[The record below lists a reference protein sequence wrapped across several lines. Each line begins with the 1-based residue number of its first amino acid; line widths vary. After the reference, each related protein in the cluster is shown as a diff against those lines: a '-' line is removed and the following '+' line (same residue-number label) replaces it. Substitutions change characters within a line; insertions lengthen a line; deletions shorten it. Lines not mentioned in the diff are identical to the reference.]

1 MQIQSSDRSF
11 QYGDAIFST
20 VRIRAGRPQLWSLH
34 WQRLCHSMQ
43 RLGFAAMND
52 AAVLQQVLATISA
65 QEQVLK
71 VLISRGEGA
80 RGYGTLGILSPQLYC
95 WTAPLPDYQQVRER
109 GVRLGL
115 AQMRLAQQPLLAGI
129 KHCSRLE
136 TVLLK
141 REAEQSGFDDLLVC
155 DQQDFL
161 IEATAANLL
170 LWRDGQWWT
179 PELRQAG
186 VAGVMRQLLLDT
198 GLVNTT
204 LLPLAD
210 LAKATAMALCNALTG
225 IVPVL
230 SVAGRPLDVEPALQ
244 LQQQVD
250 VLLQD
255 R

>member
-20 VRIRAGRPQLWSLH
+20 VRISAGKPQLWSLH
-34 WQRLCHSMQ
+34 WHRLCHSMQ

-52 AAVLQQVLATISA
+52 AAVLQQVLATISE

-80 RGYGTLGILSPQLYC
+80 RGYGTLGVISPQLYC
-95 WTAPLPDYQQVRER
+95 WTAPLPDYQQAREH

-136 TVLLK
+136 TVMLK

-155 DQQDFL
+155 DQQNLL

-179 PELRQAG
+179 PELHQAG
-186 VAGVMRQLLLDT
+186 VAGVMRQLLLDRRLAT
-198 GLVNTT
+198 AA
-204 LLPLAD
+204 LLPVTELD
-210 LAKATAMALCNALTG
+210 NVESMALCNALSG
-225 IVPVL
+225 IVPVC
-230 SVAGRPLDVEPALQ
+230 SFAGGPLDLEPALQ

>member
-20 VRIRAGRPQLWSLH
+20 VRIRAGQPLLWSLH

-43 RLGFAAMND
+43 RLGFAVLGETT
-52 AAVLQQVLATISA
+52 VLQQVLASISA
-65 QEQVLK
+65 PEQVLK

-80 RGYGTLGILSPQLYC
+80 RGYGTLGISAPQLYC
-95 WTAPLPDYQQVRER
+95 WTAPMPDYQQVREH

-179 PELRQAG
+179 PELHNAG
-186 VAGVMRQLLLDT
+186 VAGVMRQLLLEA
-198 GLVNTT
+198 GLVTTT

-210 LAKATAMALCNALTG
+210 AAQAQAMALCNALTG
-225 IVPVL
+225 IVPAH
-230 SVAGRPLDVEPALQ
+230 SIAGRPLNMAPALQ

>member
-20 VRIRAGRPQLWSLH
+20 VRIRAGQPQLWSLH

-43 RLGFAAMND
+43 RLGFAALSETT
-52 AAVLQQVLATISA
+52 VLQQVLASISA
-65 QEQVLK
+65 PEQVLK

-80 RGYGTLGILSPQLYC
+80 RGYGTLGISVPQLYC
-95 WTAPLPDYQQVRER
+95 WTAPLPDYQQARMH
-109 GVRLGL
+109 GLRLGL
-115 AQMRLAQQPLLAGI
+115 AQMQLAQQPLLAGI

-170 LWRDGQWWT
+170 LWRDGRWWT
-179 PELRQAG
+179 PELQQAG

-198 GLVNTT
+198 RLATTT
-204 LLPLAD
+204 LLPVTELVNVES
-210 LAKATAMALCNALTG
+210 MALCNALSG
-225 IVPVL
+225 IVPVFSL
-230 SVAGRPLDVEPALQ
+230 TGRPLDLNPAIQ

>member
-1 MQIQSSDRSF
+1 MQIQFSDRSF

-20 VRIRAGRPQLWSLH
+20 VRIRDGQPQLWSLH
-34 WQRLCHSMQ
+34 WQRLRHSMQ
-43 RLGFAAMND
+43 RLGFAALD
-52 AAVLQQVLATISA
+52 ETTVLQQVQANITA
-65 QEQVLK
+65 PEQVLK

-80 RGYGTLGILSPQLYC
+80 RGYGTLGISIPQLYC
-95 WTAPLPDYQQVRER
+95 WTAPLPDYHRAREY

-115 AQMRLAQQPLLAGI
+115 AQMRLAQQPILAGI

-136 TVLLK
+136 TVMLK

-179 PELRQAG
+179 PDLQQAG

-198 GLVNTT
+198 GLVTIR

-210 LAKATAMALCNALTG
+210 IEQASAMALCNALTG
-225 IVPVL
+225 IVPV
-230 SVAGRPLDVEPALQ
+230 SSFAGQPLPMTPAIQ

>member
-11 QYGDAIFST
+11 QYGDAVFST
-20 VRIRAGRPQLWSLH
+20 VRIRAGQPQLWSLH

-43 RLGFAAMND
+43 RLGFAALGETT
-52 AAVLQQVLATISA
+52 VLQQVLASISA
-65 QEQVLK
+65 PEQVLK
-71 VLISRGEGA
+71 VLVSRGEGA
-80 RGYGTLGILSPQLYC
+80 RGYGTLGISEPQLYC
-95 WTAPLPDYQQVRER
+95 WTAPLPDYQQVRMY
-109 GVRLGL
+109 GLRLGL

-179 PELRQAG
+179 PELHQAG

-198 GLVNTT
+198 RLATT
-204 LLPLAD
+204 ALLSVTELD
-210 LAKATAMALCNALTG
+210 NVESMALCNALSG
-225 IVPVL
+225 IVPVFSL
-230 SVAGRPLDVEPALQ
+230 TGRPLDLEPALQ

-250 VLLQD
+250 VLIQD